1 MLFQRGRHEYE
12 LNVFCH
18 EWFSSRAATSGV
30 ARIPNMFVN
39 CITSTF
45 ELLRIAIKKKV
56 AHFNIPGVP
65 LLRHKYNSN
74 DFHVVRHVTMGGV
87 KEIIYSSV
95 YIDKA

>member
-1 MLFQRGRHEYE
+1 MNGSVQELRHLGWRAFQ
-12 LNVFCH
+12 
-18 EWFSSRAATSGV
+18 
-30 ARIPNMFVN
+30 INMFVN